1 MKKLILSVSLVL
13 IAFNGYAQTGSMNSS
28 PGAYDSS
35 NNPSG
40 VGFGGALGGANT
52 PSGSLATPGPGPGSS
67 TGTSTIPGSA
77 IPQEQQ
83 ESVPRG
89 NTFEEQQERGNFPGG
104 SQSGQP
110 SNSTVAPTNP
120 SAIPTDT
127 AAPPTRPSTTPSPTG
142 IGTGSPTSF

>member
-13 IAFNGYAQTGSMNSS
+13 MSLNGYAQTGGFNSGS
-28 PGAYDSS
+28 SAFDSS

-52 PSGSLATPGPGPGSS
+52 PSGSN
-67 TGTSTIPGSA
+67 TGTSAVPGPA
-77 IPQEQQ
+77 FPQEQQ
-83 ESVPRG
+83 ESVPSPT
-89 NTFEEQQERGNFPGG
+89 TFEEQQDRGNFPGG
-104 SQSGQP
+104 SLSGQP

-127 AAPPTRPSTTPSPTG
+127 AAPPTRPINSTVAPTG
-142 IGTGSPTSF
+142 VGTGSPTSY